1 MVICE
6 TVPIIIL
13 NFIIFYI
20 IGNKLEKSIYT
31 QILILSLFNHYFK
44 KSYTISPFSNNLK
57 IRIKFKYY
65 KLN

>member
-1 MVICE
+1 MVIYE
-6 TVPIIIL
+6 SVPIIIL
-13 NFIIFYI
+13 NFIIFY
-20 IGNKLEKSIYT
+20 KMEKKVEKFIYT

-44 KSYTISPFSNNLK
+44 KSYTLSPFSNNLK